1 MAQTIA
7 KAEATYKQL
16 EKERQPFLDRARDMA
31 KLTIPHLVP
40 DSGHNGSTE
49 FKAPYQSLGARG
61 VKNLAAKLLVTL
73 LPPNEPCFRLM
84 VNEPIDDEGNAQLKE
99 EVKKRLAAFERAGQ
113 RFIETS
119 TARSDLNEGLKQLI
133 VAGNVLK
140 RVKDNGGF
148 AIHTLDT
155 YCVRRDNE
163 GNLVE
168 LVVKEEMDYLTI
180 KDDAQRRFAESK
192 AADGKKV
199 ESLTPK
205 ERQVTIYTHV
215 KVSDDGKGF
224 TEYQEIKGEVV
235 PGSESEYT
243 KDNFP
248 WIVLRWTKIPGEDY
262 GRSLIEEHYG
272 DLLSYEELSKA
283 IVQGTSVM
291 AKIIFLNRPNGMTLT
306 EDLARASTGDIIDGD
321 AEDVSTLQVEKHYD
335 FRVAKELHAELERS
349 LALSFMLNTSIQRR
363 GERVTAEEI
372 RYMAREIEDAFGGLY
387 SVLSLDLQT
396 PYVKRVLHLMKQQKI
411 IPELPKDIVQPVVVT
426 GMDALGRGHDL
437 DKLDA
442 FIRGIADVFGPE
454 AVAQEINVNAYLSRR
469 ADALGVE
476 SSGLVKTLEEK
487 QAEAEQAQQMAM
499 LQQAIPQVVA
509 AGGKMAVE
517 GMKQQQPK

>member
-1 MAQTIA
+1 MAQVVA
-7 KAEATYKQL
+7 KAQATYKQL
-16 EKERQPFLDRARDMA
+16 EKDRQPFLDRARDMA
-31 KLTIPHLVP
+31 ELTIPHLVP

-61 VKNLAAKLLVTL
+61 VKNLAAKLLMTL

-84 VNEPIDDEGNAQLKE
+84 VNEPIDDAGDAQLKE

-119 TARSDLNEGLKQLI
+119 TARSDLNEGLKQVI
-133 VAGNVLK
+133 VAGNVLM
-140 RVKDNGGF
+140 RVRDNGGF
-148 AIHTLDT
+148 VIHPLST
-155 YCVRRDNE
+155 YCIRRDSE

-168 LVVKEEMDYLTI
+168 GVLKEKMDYLTI
-180 KDDAQRRFAESK
+180 KDEAQRRFAEAK
-192 AADGKKV
+192 AAEGKKA
-199 ESLTPK
+199 EELTPA
-205 ERQVTIYTHV
+205 ERQVEIYTHFQLNPE
-215 KVSDDGKGF
+215 GEGF

-235 PGSESEYT
+235 PGSESEYRA
-243 KDNFP
+243 DNFP

-262 GRSLIEEHYG
+262 GRGLVEEHFG

-306 EDLARASTGDIIDGD
+306 QDLAGAATGDIIDGD

-335 FRVAKELHAELERS
+335 FRIAKELHAELERS
-349 LALSFMLNTSIQRR
+349 LALSFMLNTSIQRS

-387 SVLSLDLQT
+387 SILSLDLQT

-411 IPELPKDIVQPVVVT
+411 IPEMPKDVVQPVVVT

-442 FIRGIADVFGPE
+442 FVRGIADVFGPE
-454 AVAQEINVNAYLSRR
+454 AVAQEINVNAYLARR

-476 SSGLVKTLEEK
+476 STGLVKTLEEK
-487 QAEAEQAQQMAM
+487 QAEAEQAQQLAM
-499 LQQAIPQVVA
+499 LQQAIPQAVA